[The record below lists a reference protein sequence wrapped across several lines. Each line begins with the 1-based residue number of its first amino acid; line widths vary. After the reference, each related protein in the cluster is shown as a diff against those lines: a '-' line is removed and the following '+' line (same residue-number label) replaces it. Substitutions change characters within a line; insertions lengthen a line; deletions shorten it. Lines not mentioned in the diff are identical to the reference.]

1 MHFLRINCF
10 TKANRHEVIS
20 RVKDAFLRSGGFIT
34 DFHMFSNASLC
45 VNFELPL
52 HSINKFRLLLS
63 EIEMQLSEESKVVLE
78 SYISG
83 DNTGEELKEAEVVG
97 TLQISFFHDEPDLR
111 IEVPAIPG

>member
-1 MHFLRINCF
+1 
-10 TKANRHEVIS
+10 
-20 RVKDAFLRSGGFIT
+20 
-34 DFHMFSNASLC
+34 MFSNASLC

>member
-1 MHFLRINCF
+1 MRFLRINCF
-10 TKANRHEVIS
+10 TKAHRHEVIS
-20 RVKDAFLRSGGFIT
+20 GVKDAFLRSGGFIT

-52 HSINKFRLLLS
+52 HSVSQFRLLLS
-63 EIEMQLSEESKVVLE
+63 EIEMQLSEESKVMLE
-78 SYISG
+78 SYA
-83 DNTGEELKEAEVVG
+83 TGANPGAELKEAEVVG